1 MQVKEVCLRTLE
13 PITPSLPE
21 GFPQQV
27 WDSEANGA
35 MEVCSPGY
43 SGLFTSSSL
52 FHSRQLLPGSRGSR
66 GCCGDSPAGGRARE
80 DSNLAGVGCALQL
93 PC

>member
-35 MEVCSPGY
+35 MEVCSPVLEVKY
-43 SGLFTSSSL
+43 DEFLPDTIAQ
-52 FHSRQLLPGSRGSR
+52 QLEIGKLRKTAFSKYYLGRLAVRGEFPIER
-66 GCCGDSPAGGRARE
+66 
-80 DSNLAGVGCALQL
+80 
-93 PC
+93 

>member
-13 PITPSLPE
+13 PITPSLPG

-35 MEVCSPGY
+35 NPEVD
-43 SGLFTSSSL
+43 
-52 FHSRQLLPGSRGSR
+52 H
-66 GCCGDSPAGGRARE
+66 RARIQVQVE
-80 DSNLAGVGCALQL
+80 REWESERGKGRQPVTGVSYYYKQL
-93 PC
+93 